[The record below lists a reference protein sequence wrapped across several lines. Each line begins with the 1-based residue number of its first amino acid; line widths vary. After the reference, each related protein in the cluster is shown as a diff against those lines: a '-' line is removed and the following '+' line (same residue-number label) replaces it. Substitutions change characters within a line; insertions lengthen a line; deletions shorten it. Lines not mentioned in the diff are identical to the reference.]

1 MRRHKINSSEPLAGF
16 QPAPCSGKLLSNNH
30 KCNLD
35 IGRTSS
41 SKLVARSYFCFLIFI
56 LTTTMSY
63 AQEKIFI
70 YPATEK
76 VTHDGFDK
84 EPPFIE
90 YFKANADSAN
100 GSAILVCP
108 GGGYGHLADQHEGA
122 DIAKFYNQYGFDAF
136 VLHYRLNNGAQQG
149 HRYPAQYNDVTTAM
163 RLIKSRA
170 KEWKLDPEKI
180 GIIGFSAGGH
190 LASTGGTMIKAANK
204 KSKIILE
211 QWSSRPSFMMLI
223 YPVISLSSKYAHRGS
238 AENLLGKNPDFS
250 LLDSLSTQN
259 RVSAQ
264 TPPTFLVHSTD
275 DNAVP
280 PENSV
285 MFYEALRKESIPSSL
300 HIYDHGGHGY
310 GMAPKD
316 KVLNTW
322 PLLSIKWLERQGYR
336 IKNK

>member
-1 MRRHKINSSEPLAGF
+1 MKDEIKSFELLAASF
-16 QPAPCSGKLLSNNH
+16 QPVWSTKKLLSTDDNYNI
-30 KCNLD
+30 CTVLA
-35 IGRTSS
+35 SS
-41 SKLVARSYFCFLIFI
+41 SKLIASSFFHILIFT

-63 AQEKIFI
+63 AQEKIFL
-70 YPATEK
+70 YPSTEK
-76 VTHDGFDK
+76 VTKDGFDK

-90 YFKANADSAN
+90 YFKANPDSLN

-108 GGGYGHLADQHEGA
+108 GGGYGHLADQHEGV

-149 HRYPAQYNDVTTAM
+149 HRYPAQHNDATTAL
-163 RLIKSRA
+163 RIIKSRA
-170 KEWKLDPEKI
+170 KEWNLDPERI

-190 LASTGGTMIKAANK
+190 LASTVGTIIKPANK
-204 KSKIILE
+204 KSKIPLE
-211 QWSSRPSFMMLI
+211 QWSSRPSFMLLI

-238 AENLLGKNPDFS
+238 AENLLGKNPEFS

-259 RVSAQ
+259 RVTAQ

-285 MFYEALRKESIPSSL
+285 MFYEALRKENIPSTL

-316 KVLNTW
+316 PVLNGW
-322 PLLSIKWLERQGYR
+322 PLLTVKWLERQGYR
-336 IKNK
+336 IKKK